1 MKAVHR
7 PPAARWRILLAII
20 VAGLAIVLAVPGVAL
35 AVFSAAPAVSAGATA
50 ATISPASGFTA
61 VANNAT
67 QVTLSWTAPPTLTG
81 YTLTQSTGTLSGC
94 SATPAA
100 STTTCTAT
108 GLSAKTTYTW
118 TLTAVYGN
126 WKSTTVQVSATT
138 KLHRNQRAL
147 GLRYG

>member
-7 PPAARWRILLAII
+7 PHAVLRRLLPAAIT
-20 VAGLAIVLAVPGVAL
+20 AGLAIVLAMPGVAL

-50 ATISPASGFTA
+50 ATISSAGGFTA
-61 VANNAT
+61 VVNNAS

-108 GLSAKTTYTW
+108 GLSSKTTYTW

-126 WKSTTVQVSATT
+126 WKSTSVQVSATT
-138 KLHRNQRAL
+138 K
-147 GLRYG
+147 